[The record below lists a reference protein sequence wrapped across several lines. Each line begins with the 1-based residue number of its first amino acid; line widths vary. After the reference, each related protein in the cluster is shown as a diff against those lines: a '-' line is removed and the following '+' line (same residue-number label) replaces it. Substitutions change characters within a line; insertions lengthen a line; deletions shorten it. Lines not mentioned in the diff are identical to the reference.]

1 MIDLHC
7 HMLPAIDDGAFDMAE
22 SLQMA
27 RLAVD
32 DGIEQVACT
41 PHIYPGLYDNTA
53 EDIQSALVKLRH
65 ALKEADIPL
74 SLTIGADTHMAP
86 DMLDRIRQGSIPTLH
101 GTRYFLLEPPHHIA
115 PKGFE
120 QFVIN
125 VITAGYVPIIT
136 HPERLGWIK
145 RHYRSFVNVARQ
157 GAWMQ
162 ITASSYTGHFGKQ
175 AKYWAERFLDDGLVH
190 ILATDA
196 HGRKRRVP
204 CLTGGRQVAERY
216 LGCDEARRLVID
228 RPMAVLA
235 DCPPDD
241 VIPPPGLD
249 PTENR
254 PRNRRGLLRRLF
266 DSLA

>member
-7 HMLPAIDDGAFDMAE
+7 HMLPGIDDGAFDLKE

-27 RLAVD
+27 RLAVA
-32 DGIEQVACT
+32 DGIQEVACT

-53 EDIQSALVKLRH
+53 ADIYAAVDRLRPALQD
-65 ALKEADIPL
+65 AGIPL

-86 DMLDRIRQGSIPTLH
+86 DMLERIRQGTIPTLH

-120 QFVIN
+120 EFVFN
-125 VITAGYVPIIT
+125 VLTAGYVPIIT

-145 RHYRSFVNVARQ
+145 GHYRQFIQVARQ
-157 GAWMQ
+157 GAWLQ

-175 AKYWAERFLDDGLVH
+175 ARYWAERFLDDGVVH

-196 HGRKRRVP
+196 HGVKRRVP
-204 CLTGGRQVAERY
+204 CLTGGRQVAEHY
-216 LGCDEARRLVID
+216 LGSEEARMMVLD
-228 RPMAVLA
+228 RPLAVLA
-235 DCPPDD
+235 DRAPDQ
-241 VIPPPGLD
+241 ISAPPGLAD
-249 PTENR
+249 TDYR
-254 PRNRRGLLRRLF
+254 PRIKRGILRRIF
-266 DSLA
+266 G

>member
-1 MIDLHC
+1 
-7 HMLPAIDDGAFDMAE
+7 
-22 SLQMA
+22 
-27 RLAVD
+27 
-32 DGIEQVACT
+32 
-41 PHIYPGLYDNTA
+41 
-53 EDIQSALVKLRH
+53 
-65 ALKEADIPL
+65 
-74 SLTIGADTHMAP
+74 
-86 DMLDRIRQGSIPTLH
+86 
-101 GTRYFLLEPPHHIA
+101 
-115 PKGFE
+115 
-120 QFVIN
+120 
-125 VITAGYVPIIT
+125 
-136 HPERLGWIK
+136 
-145 RHYRSFVNVARQ
+145 
-157 GAWMQ
+157 MQ